1 MLALARGQQALG
13 HEVQVL
19 APHGPGLAE
28 REVVSGVE
36 VTRYRYG
43 ADAQETLAYAGTMH
57 EQALRSWPARW
68 RLLQFI
74 RASRR
79 ALRRECAR
87 VRPDVLHVNWWV
99 PGGFAFWP
107 ANAAGVPVVLT
118 SHGTDLFLLDRF
130 PVARAVAGPIFRAAA
145 QVTVISSPLVHRVA
159 QLGVPAGRVTVL
171 PMPVSAERFAAPLHN
186 VRDTGRLLFVGRLI
200 EKKGPRQL
208 VEAFARLGDHAAVL
222 EAFERPNAKRADRL
236 VRLCRAISALAADR
250 GAEVAIYS
258 RVDIAACFLDIGA
271 RTRDE
276 IARAVVRH
284 VDVFRHRLP
293 KRRKP
298 WQAED
303 ARMALFSAAA
313 LVLTHYRL
321 GASSLFD
328 TLSPDHPVHPDQ
340 SQP

>member
-1 MLALARGQQALG
+1 MMERPQHITLAIYPDRKGFGWVAFT
-13 HEVQVL
+13 
-19 APHGPGLAE
+19 GPFAVFDWGLACARRNKSAVCLAKIEALLE
-28 REVVSGVE
+28 RLSP
-36 VTRYRYG
+36 
-43 ADAQETLAYAGTMH
+43 ETL
-57 EQALRSWPARW
+57 
-68 RLLQFI
+68 
-74 RASRR
+74 
-79 ALRRECAR
+79 
-87 VRPDVLHVNWWV
+87 
-99 PGGFAFWP
+99 
-107 ANAAGVPVVLT
+107 
-118 SHGTDLFLLDRF
+118 
-130 PVARAVAGPIFRAAA
+130 
-145 QVTVISSPLVHRVA
+145 
-159 QLGVPAGRVTVL
+159 
-171 PMPVSAERFAAPLHN
+171 
-186 VRDTGRLLFVGRLI
+186 
-200 EKKGPRQL
+200 
-208 VEAFARLGDHAAVL
+208 VL